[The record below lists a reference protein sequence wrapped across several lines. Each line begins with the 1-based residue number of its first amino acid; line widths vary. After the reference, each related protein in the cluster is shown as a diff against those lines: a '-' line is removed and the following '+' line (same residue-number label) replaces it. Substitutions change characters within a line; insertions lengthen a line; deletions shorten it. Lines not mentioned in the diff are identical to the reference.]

1 MVCLGCQG
9 EHDAE
14 GLPVAH
20 ASHQPRDSELTVPAC
35 NPDSWAACWVMSC
48 SVVCQPSSL
57 MSASALNATG
67 MRAEAHCRRACSL

>member
-9 EHDAE
+9 ECDAV

-20 ASHQPRDSELTVPAC
+20 APNHPRDSELTVPAC
-35 NPDSWAACWVMSC
+35 DPDSWAACWEMSC
-48 SVVCQPSSL
+48 SVVCHSSL
-57 MSASALNATG
+57 LMSESALKATG